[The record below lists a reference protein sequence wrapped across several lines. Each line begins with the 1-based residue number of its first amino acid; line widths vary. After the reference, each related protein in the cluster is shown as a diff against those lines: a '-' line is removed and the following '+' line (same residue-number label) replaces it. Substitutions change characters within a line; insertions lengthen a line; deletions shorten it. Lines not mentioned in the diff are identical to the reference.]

1 MMQLYLDDA
10 QSRMKKALEALDE
23 SFLSVRTG
31 RASTSI
37 VSEVM
42 VPYYGADTPLNQLA
56 QISVVEGTQ
65 IVIKPFDP
73 SALKEIEKSVFSAN
87 LGLTPQNDGSVI
99 RINVPKLTEETRK
112 ELAKEV
118 AKFGEEAKIA
128 IRNIRRDV
136 NDSIKK
142 DDELSEDVEKRALDQ
157 VQKITDEY
165 TKKID
170 LAVVNKTNDIMKV

>member
-1 MMQLYLDDA
+1 MQLYLDDA
-10 QSRMKKALEALDE
+10 QERMNKALESLDE
-23 SFLSVRTG
+23 NFLSVRTG

-37 VSEVM
+37 VSDVM

-65 IVIKPFDP
+65 LMIKPFDP
-73 SALKEIEKSVFSAN
+73 SAVKDIEKAIFSAD
-87 LGLTPQNDGSVI
+87 LGLTPQNDGTVV

-112 ELAKEV
+112 ELAKDV
-118 AKFGEEAKIA
+118 HKMGEEAKIA
-128 IRNIRRDV
+128 VRNIRRDV

-142 DDELSEDVEKRALDQ
+142 DDEHSEDQEKRAHEQ
-157 VQKITDEY
+157 VQKITDEF

-170 LAVVNKTNDIMKV
+170 QAVASKTESIMKV